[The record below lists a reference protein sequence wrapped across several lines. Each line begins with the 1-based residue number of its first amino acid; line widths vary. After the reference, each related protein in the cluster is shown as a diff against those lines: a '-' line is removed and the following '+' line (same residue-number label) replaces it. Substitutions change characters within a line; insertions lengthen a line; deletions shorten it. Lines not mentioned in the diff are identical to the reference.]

1 MKQVKLPW
9 LLFALALVAIVVPIA
24 QGTST
29 AKDPRVAGLIKR
41 IASLEKR
48 STALEKQVTILTGA
62 QGCIGIQPVVHRGN
76 PAAQDGYLYAKSTD
90 PNNLYLYTAYDA
102 PAQGEAPTQL
112 MAIVNPQCVA
122 SNKSFFRTNRALTS
136 KSAQYRGSAR

>member
-1 MKQVKLPW
+1 MRQVKLPW
-9 LLFALALVAIVVPIA
+9 LLFVLALVAIVVPIA
-24 QGTST
+24 QGTSA

-41 IASLEKR
+41 IGSLEKR

-62 QGCIGIQPVVHRGN
+62 QGCIGVQPLVHRGN
-76 PAAQDGYLYAKSTD
+76 PAAQDGYLYAKAGD
-90 PNNLYLYTAYDA
+90 PNNLYLFTAYDA

-122 SNKSFFRTNRALTS
+122 SSKSFFRTNRAVAS
-136 KSAQYRGSAR
+136 KSAPYRQAR